1 MRIDGVYARVIK
13 RMLDII
19 CALLAIIVF
28 SWLYLIIAVLVAL
41 NIGTPIIFKQKRPGG
56 IDPETG
62 KEKIFTLYKFRSMS
76 NARDDEGN
84 LLPDSVR
91 LTKFGRILRATSLD
105 ELPEAWNILIGDM
118 SVVGPR
124 PWAVSYIPYFTK
136 EERKRHLVRPGLSG
150 WAQVNGRTAAN
161 WDERLKY
168 DIDYVNNISFL
179 MDVKVIFLTVKK
191 VLKHSDQVEAGQQGD
206 FSTYRQK
213 QWDDGVVQRNDEENA

>member
-41 NIGTPIIFKQKRPGG
+41 NIGTPIIFKQKRPGR

-150 WAQVNGRTAAN
+150 WL
-161 WDERLKY
+161 RLMAE
-168 DIDYVNNISFL
+168 L
-179 MDVKVIFLTVKK
+179 
-191 VLKHSDQVEAGQQGD
+191 QQIGMN
-206 FSTYRQK
+206 
-213 QWDDGVVQRNDEENA
+213 V

>member
-1 MRIDGVYARVIK
+1 
-13 RMLDII
+13 
-19 CALLAIIVF
+19 
-28 SWLYLIIAVLVAL
+28 
-41 NIGTPIIFKQKRPGG
+41 
-56 IDPETG
+56 
-62 KEKIFTLYKFRSMS
+62 
-76 NARDDEGN
+76 
-84 LLPDSVR
+84 
-91 LTKFGRILRATSLD
+91 
-105 ELPEAWNILIGDM
+105 M

-206 FSTYRQK
+206 FSTLNHQSPSYLHT
-213 QWDDGVVQRNDEENA
+213 

>member
-1 MRIDGVYARVIK
+1 MI
-13 RMLDII
+13 
-19 CALLAIIVF
+19 
-28 SWLYLIIAVLVAL
+28 
-41 NIGTPIIFKQKRPGG
+41 PKQ
-56 IDPETG
+56 G